1 MPIFASG
8 LTAILLLITSFF
20 AFAAESPR
28 TVALTQIVEHP
39 SLDAARHGI
48 LDELAAAGYT
58 LGQNLKI
65 DYQNAQGNP
74 ITAAQIARKFVGD
87 RPDVIVT
94 ITTPSAQ

>member
-58 LGQNLKI
+58 PGQNLKI
-65 DYQNAQGNP
+65 DYQNAQGKS
-74 ITAAQIARKFVGD
+74 IIKMRKA
-87 RPDVIVT
+87 I
-94 ITTPSAQ
+94 PSQPRKLPANSSATDLT